1 MTADVTGRR
10 VVVVGGAAG
19 IGLAT
24 ARLALET
31 GAQVAIIDRQSA
43 PPGTLGFTA
52 DMKRTSEVN
61 AAIAAAADALGG
73 IDGLAYCAGIDL
85 QTPLGDTADEAWEQ
99 VIDVNLTGAM
109 RACRAA
115 LPQLSAQGGSI
126 VLVSSG
132 AGLSPLRHRTAY
144 CASKAGLNMLAKTLA
159 MELAPDRIRVNALCP
174 GAVETGLFRSGF
186 NGIADQDAALAE
198 VKARYA
204 LKRVAE
210 PEEIARAILFLLS
223 EDASYVTGIAMA
235 VDGGRTFH

>member
-61 AAIAAAADALGG
+61 AAIAAAANALGG

-85 QTPLGDTADEAWEQ
+85 QAPLSDTADEAWEQ

-115 LPQLSAQGGSI
+115 LPHLSAQGGSI

-159 MELAPDRIRVNALCP
+159 MELAPDGIRVNALCP

>member
-61 AAIAAAADALGG
+61 AAIAAAANALGG

-85 QTPLGDTADEAWEQ
+85 QAPLGDTADEAWEQ

-159 MELAPDRIRVNALCP
+159 MELAPDGIRVNALCP

>member
-1 MTADVTGRR
+1 M
-10 VVVVGGAAG
+10 
-19 IGLAT
+19 
-24 ARLALET
+24 
-31 GAQVAIIDRQSA
+31 
-43 PPGTLGFTA
+43 
-52 DMKRTSEVN
+52 
-61 AAIAAAADALGG
+61 
-73 IDGLAYCAGIDL
+73 
-85 QTPLGDTADEAWEQ
+85 
-99 VIDVNLTGAM
+99 DVNLTGAM

-115 LPQLSAQGGSI
+115 LPHLSAQGGSI

-159 MELAPDRIRVNALCP
+159 MELAPDGIRVNALCP

>member
-159 MELAPDRIRVNALCP
+159 MELAPDGIRVNALCP

>member
-61 AAIAAAADALGG
+61 AAIAAAANALGG

-85 QTPLGDTADEAWEQ
+85 QAPLSDTADEAWEQ

-115 LPQLSAQGGSI
+115 LPHLSAQGGSI

>member
-85 QTPLGDTADEAWEQ
+85 QAPLGDTADEAWEQ

-115 LPQLSAQGGSI
+115 LPHLSAQGGSI

-159 MELAPDRIRVNALCP
+159 MELAPDGIRVNALCP

-186 NGIADQDAALAE
+186 NGIADQDAALAG